1 MKVTPVPVLS
11 DNYSY
16 LLTANDGTTAA
27 IDPAEPSKVIT
38 AAEREGLKISSV
50 LTTHHHW
57 YFRHCICLHQDH
69 LHCSHDNHHINFPRA
84 LYLLETACP
93 SLPVPTE
100 PIQG

>member
-16 LLTANDGTTAA
+16 LLTAKDGTTAA
-27 IDPAEPSKVIT
+27 IDPAEPSKVIA

-57 YFRHCICLHQDH
+57 YLWHCICI
-69 LHCSHDNHHINFPRA
+69 SSEISA
-84 LYLLETACP
+84 LQ
-93 SLPVPTE
+93 S
-100 PIQG
+100 